1 MGRDSRSARHSLPTS
16 KLNYNCIIEEYH
28 DVEEAEAFRTH
39 VLKLSDDL
47 YDKQIRERF
56 MYGALAAVWIVQ
68 LYWDI
73 AKLSDVAYYIIKI
86 ILDGAIVLLSVGAYI
101 AYQTRETAE
110 TAYWQAVFGPAYR
123 D

>member
-1 MGRDSRSARHSLPTS
+1 MGRDSKSARHSLPTS
-16 KLNYNCIIEEYH
+16 KLNYNCVLPEFTS
-28 DVEEAEAFRTH
+28 VQEADEFRAH
-39 VLKLSDDL
+39 VMELSDDL

-56 MYGALAAVWIVQ
+56 MYGALAALWIVQ

-86 ILDGAIVLLSVGAYI
+86 ILDGAIVVLAIGTYI
-101 AYQTRETAE
+101 AYQTRDAAE
-110 TAYWQAVFGPAYR
+110 TAYWKAVFGPAYR

>member
-1 MGRDSRSARHSLPTS
+1 
-16 KLNYNCIIEEYH
+16 
-28 DVEEAEAFRTH
+28 VEEAEAFRTH